1 MLRGQIADD
10 LTVLFQCDVVF
21 LAIWQL
27 ASQIFVRDG
36 GQENQAQRIFL
47 LRVGLDVG
55 DERLIVG
62 LELLKRTAVE
72 RAGHAVADDRHRRL
86 DLRDLFLKLQPP
98 FVRGFVSGL
107 TGPEAIACDAGR
119 SVAGPADVTK
129 VERLALILH
138 REPVLKVTVLLHLLN
153 QAVPDEHD
161 LVSANQVELL
171 LLARK

>member
-1 MLRGQIADD
+1 M
-10 LTVLFQCDVVF
+10 
-21 LAIWQL
+21 
-27 ASQIFVRDG
+27 
-36 GQENQAQRIFL
+36 
-47 LRVGLDVG
+47 
-55 DERLIVG
+55 
-62 LELLKRTAVE
+62 
-72 RAGHAVADDRHRRL
+72 
-86 DLRDLFLKLQPP
+86 
-98 FVRGFVSGL
+98 SGL
-107 TGPEAIACDAGR
+107 TGPEAIACDSGR

>member
-72 RAGHAVADDRHRRL
+72 
-86 DLRDLFLKLQPP
+86 
-98 FVRGFVSGL
+98 
-107 TGPEAIACDAGR
+107 
-119 SVAGPADVTK
+119 
-129 VERLALILH
+129 
-138 REPVLKVTVLLHLLN
+138 
-153 QAVPDEHD
+153 
-161 LVSANQVELL
+161 
-171 LLARK
+171 